1 MPGQDCCSAFR
12 WDVYLAPPSRLF
24 LAFLGGQRPVGVVAS
39 LVSHEC
45 LLGKKGAGTA
55 RGVARKPLVLVCL
68 ADVVVQVPLVQVEA
82 AAALV
87 RTAEHLPV
95 ALVRLLV
102 QLHARLGVEDPVAPP
117 AGEALLMVHLTVL
130 PQKAPLGKDPLTS
143 AYSAL
148 VALVTTLMGL
158 QSTWQQERPVA
169 PRLRARI
176 RQHLGVLVA
185 VNFQLL
191 VLDKRFGT
199 VLALKSP
206 LLVRDAD
213 VLVERVLGRELLP
226 TLLEGALEIFRRS
239 CLGLGCVHHL
249 DVPCQVV
256 LPGVLAGAPLE
267 SARKGPL
274 VRVETHVPVESGSLG
289 EHCIATFVRAHEN

>member
-1 MPGQDCCSAFR
+1 MPDPGPLSGSES
-12 WDVYLAPPSRLF
+12 DVLPRSLYSS
-24 LAFLGGQRPVGVVAS
+24 LG
-39 LVSHEC
+39 
-45 LLGKKGAGTA
+45 
-55 RGVARKPLVLVCL
+55 
-68 ADVVVQVPLVQVEA
+68 EA
-82 AAALV
+82 ACPDRIAAALFV
-87 RTAEHLPV
+87 GMFILR
-95 ALVRLLV
+95 RLLAFF
-102 QLHARLGVEDPVAPP
+102 LRF
-117 AGEALLMVHLTVL
+117 LLMVHFTVL
-130 PQKAPLGKDPLTS
+130 PQKAPLGKDPRTS

-169 PRLRARI
+169 SRLRARI

-191 VLDKRFGT
+191 VLDKRFWT
-199 VLALKSP
+199 ELALKSP
-206 LLVRDAD
+206 LLVRDVD

-226 TLLEGALEIFRRS
+226 TLLEGAPEILRRS
-239 CLGLGCVHHL
+239 CLGLGCVHRL

-267 SARKGPL
+267 SACKGPL

-289 EHCIATFVRAHEN
+289 EHCVATLVRAHEN